1 LKESYE
7 RFSWTD
13 EDDPTLFR
21 FCRVIGNIAKL
32 EQPKSKFFASNLSN
46 IPELI
51 LDTSTETE
59 TIVVTIRAIR
69 NLANNSSSNVRILFN
84 VKLIPKLAGKL
95 VSNPNPA
102 LNHHLVITLEKIIS
116 LLRSLSKNVI
126 NNPHDEFIKRK

>member
-7 RFSWTD
+7 RFSWTE

-69 NLANNSSSNVRILFN
+69 NLANSSSNVRILFN
-84 VKLIPKLAGKL
+84 VKLIPKLPGKL

-102 LNHHLVITLEKIIS
+102 LNHHLVITLDKIIP
-116 LLRSLSKNVI
+116 LLRYLSKNVI

>member
-1 LKESYE
+1 MKESYE

-21 FCRVIGNIAKL
+21 FYRVIGNIAKL
-32 EQPKSKFFASNLSN
+32 EQPKSKFFSSNLSN

-69 NLANNSSSNVRILFN
+69 KLANSSSNVRILFN

>member
-51 LDTSTETE
+51 LDTSTKTE
-59 TIVVTIRAIR
+59 TIMAAIRAIR
-69 NLANNSSSNVRILFN
+69 NLANSSSIVRILFN

>member
-1 LKESYE
+1 MKESYE

-51 LDTSTETE
+51 LDTSTKTE
-59 TIVVTIRAIR
+59 TIMAAIRAIR
-69 NLANNSSSNVRILFN
+69 NLANSSSIVRILFN